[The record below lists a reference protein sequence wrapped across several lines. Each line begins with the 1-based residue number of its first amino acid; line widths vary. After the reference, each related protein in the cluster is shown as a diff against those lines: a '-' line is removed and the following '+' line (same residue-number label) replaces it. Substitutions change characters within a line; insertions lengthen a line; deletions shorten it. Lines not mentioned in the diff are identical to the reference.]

1 VAEGQRRRSQRNR
14 SAEIEPKREVATVRC
29 PFCHDDVP
37 QDALAA
43 RCGKCQTV
51 HHASCFDEKKG
62 CSVDGCGGKAAHVV
76 KGWRSALGECRACH
90 ARIYLD
96 ENVAVCASCESHHHP
111 TCLEARDGC
120 AECGAGEGLIVSA
133 AAVHAVTA
141 TSALKA
147 WLVFLV
153 AATVAGLIAINLT
166 SLHDPLKIGASAALA
181 VVSFLAIVGS
191 AKIASWRK
199 KRAFGLVGQ
208 RVVAVKPPPK
218 PET

>member
-1 VAEGQRRRSQRNR
+1 MAEGQRRRSQRNR
-14 SAEIEPKREVATVRC
+14 SAEVEPKREVATVRC

-62 CSVDGCGGKAAHVV
+62 CSVDGCGGKAALVV
-76 KGWRSALGECRACH
+76 KGWRAALGDCRACR

-96 ENVAVCASCESHHHP
+96 ENVAVCSNCESHHHP
-111 TCLEARDGC
+111 ACLELRDGC

-141 TSALKA
+141 TPGVKLWLAL
-147 WLVFLV
+147 LVM
-153 AATVAGLIAINLT
+153 ATVAAIVALNLS
-166 SLHDPLKIGASAALA
+166 SLSAQERLGGTAILGVVSVVAIIASAKLA
-181 VVSFLAIVGS
+181 Y
-191 AKIASWRK
+191 WRK
-199 KRAFGLVGQ
+199 RRAYGLGQ
-208 RVVAVKPPPK
+208 RVVTVKPPPPK
-218 PET
+218 PEG